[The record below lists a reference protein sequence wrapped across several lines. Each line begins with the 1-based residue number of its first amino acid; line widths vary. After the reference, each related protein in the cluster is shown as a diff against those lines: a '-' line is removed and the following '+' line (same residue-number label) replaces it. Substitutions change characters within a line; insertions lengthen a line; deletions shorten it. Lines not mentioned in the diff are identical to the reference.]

1 MRVLGGG
8 TVGVE
13 VAVAADGGLFSGTLT
28 KIKSWSCT
36 ALVRENERKR
46 EWKEKK
52 IKSQGKK
59 KKREIET
66 RKLGGKRCE

>member
-1 MRVLGGG
+1 VRVLGGG

-46 EWKEKK
+46 EWKDKKDKKSRQKEKERNRNEK
-52 IKSQGKK
+52 I
-59 KKREIET
+59 RWEEM
-66 RKLGGKRCE
+66 